1 LDINIVR
8 LLKSDS
14 KVTEKMKRQK
24 EVGTNIGVP
33 NL

>member
-1 LDINIVR
+1 VKI
-8 LLKSDS
+8 DS

-24 EVGTNIGVP
+24 EGGTNIGVP